1 MFFIRFCTALAFILC
16 ADGIRLLDIIVPHQV
31 GSGQDIQLKCNFIL
45 EGHKLYSVKW
55 FKGEKEFFRVVPNE
69 TSRTRVFLGSSL
81 DIDMA
86 NSNESMVSIDN
97 VQPANAGTYRCEVSG
112 EAPEFKS
119 DYREANMSVIDLPMQ
134 GPGIRTDENSVG
146 FVRIF
151 RRILKGFFGIF

>member
-1 MFFIRFCTALAFILC
+1 
-16 ADGIRLLDIIVPHQV
+16 
-31 GSGQDIQLKCNFIL
+31 
-45 EGHKLYSVKW
+45 
-55 FKGEKEFFRVVPNE
+55 
-69 TSRTRVFLGSSL
+69 
-81 DIDMA
+81 MA

-119 DYREANMSVIDLPMQ
+119 DYREANMSVIGNFHHKIIVIIFINFFGFGYADLPMQ

>member
-1 MFFIRFCTALAFILC
+1 
-16 ADGIRLLDIIVPHQV
+16 
-31 GSGQDIQLKCNFIL
+31 
-45 EGHKLYSVKW
+45 
-55 FKGEKEFFRVVPNE
+55 VVPNE
-69 TSRTRVFLGSSL
+69 TPRTRVYLGSSL